1 MSSKRQK
8 SRMSFRRILC
18 LTLVVTMLTLLLSAC
33 GSSKLKGTYR
43 SSDLIAQTFTFK
55 DDKVTMSAFGLNASG
70 TYKIDGDEIVI
81 TYSLFGLD
89 YTWRQPFSN
98 SGSSIYIGGTE
109 FVKQ

>member
-1 MSSKRQK
+1 MSQKRQK
-8 SRMSFRRILC
+8 LRMPLQRILC
-18 LTLVVTMLTLLLSAC
+18 AALIVIMMALMLSAC
-33 GSSKLKGTYR
+33 GSSKLNGTYR
-43 SSDLIAQTFTFK
+43 SSDLIAQTFIFK
-55 DDKVTMSAFGLNASG
+55 GDNVTMSAFGINAGG

-81 TYSLFGLD
+81 TYSLFGSD